1 MLQNMEKHLDVKN
14 DYFYIKGRQD
24 VKLEFVKNLLQKTDW
39 TITKIVDVVGISVD
53 IVESVKQK
61 LTNKE

>member
-1 MLQNMEKHLDVKN
+1 MIQNMERHLDVKN
-14 DYFYIKGRQD
+14 DYFYIKGQQS

-39 TITKIVDVVGISVD
+39 TITKISDVVGISVE
-53 IVESVKQK
+53 IVKSVKQK

>member
-1 MLQNMEKHLDVKN
+1 MIRNMEKHLDVKN

-61 LTNKE
+61 LSNQE

>member
-1 MLQNMEKHLDVKN
+1 MEKHLDVKN

-39 TITKIVDVVGISVD
+39 TITKIVDVVGISVE

-61 LTNKE
+61 LSNKE

>member
-1 MLQNMEKHLDVKN
+1 MEKHLDVKN
-14 DYFYIKGRQD
+14 DYLYIKGQQS

-39 TITKIVDVVGISVD
+39 TIAKIADVVGISVE